1 MELGEFQKRIEDIYF
16 ERDSSRGLE
25 GSFLWFVEEVGELAT
40 ALREGDK
47 AARQEEFADCLA
59 WLTTLASL
67 AGIEMEAAA
76 GKYADGCP
84 RCKAT
89 PCDCP
94 GKH

>member
-16 ERDSSRGLE
+16 ERDSRRGLE

-76 GKYADGCP
+76 GKYAEGCP

-94 GKH
+94 TKG